1 MSQAV
6 RHRGLISM
14 FCMMGV
20 LMVVLDTTISIVA
33 LPYMQGSLSAT
44 MDQITWVISSYI
56 IVSAIMTA
64 PVGWLANRFGRKN
77 LYLTCL
83 IGFTCTTVFAGA
95 SQTLEQMIACRI
107 IQGTFGAALVPLS
120 QATMLDIFPMEQRA
134 RAMAYFG
141 MGVMI
146 GPIMGPT
153 MGGYLTEWFHWRWV
167 FYVNVPLGIA
177 AAVGLA
183 LLMPAARPQ
192 QGLRFDWTGF
202 SVLAL
207 GIGALQLMLDR
218 GSIKDWFTSSE
229 IIACA
234 VLAALGFYLFIVHM
248 LTAER
253 PFIPREMFR
262 DRNMTTAMIVMFA
275 SNTVM
280 MSSNTLL
287 APYLQRM
294 AGYSVADAGLLLAP
308 RGLGTMAVMLVCS
321 RLGPYVDQRKLIAI
335 GLTLLS
341 LTLYDM
347 STWTPDINQPW
358 LVSMMLIQGMAMGLI
373 WNPLTVVSF
382 STLPAHL
389 RGDAAAVQSL
399 GRNVGAGIGV
409 SITTFSLSHWIQASH
424 AGLAATITPFARAL
438 PGDGSGHLLD
448 PATRHGAVLLDRII
462 TREAMII
469 AYSNDFLMM
478 SLVAI
483 PCMALVLMMK
493 KVTAPGRTPPAA
505 RPPDPPGQ
513 PAAAPNAAP
522 AASLAA
528 GAGAEPRRAAAAP
541 SR

>member
-1 MSQAV
+1 MSTAV

-20 LMVVLDTTISIVA
+20 LMVVLDSTISIVA

-77 LYLTCL
+77 LYLTC
-83 IGFTCTTVFAGA
+83 IVGFTCTTILAGA
-95 SQTLEQMIACRI
+95 AQSLEQMIACRI
-107 IQGTFGAALVPLS
+107 LQGTFGAALVPLS
-120 QATMLDIFPMEQRA
+120 QATMLDIFPAEQRA

-153 MGGYLTEWFHWRWV
+153 LGGYLTEWFHWRWV

-177 AAVGLA
+177 ATVGLA
-183 LLMPAARPQ
+183 LLMPASMPQ
-192 QGLRFDWTGF
+192 RALRFDWTGF
-202 SVLAL
+202 AVLAL
-207 GIGALQLMLDR
+207 GVGSMQIMLDR
-218 GSIKDWFTSSE
+218 GSLKDWFTSSE
-229 IIACA
+229 IIIAA
-234 VLAALGFYLFIVHM
+234 VLGGLGLYLFVVHM
-248 LTAER
+248 LTAEK
-253 PFIPREMFR
+253 PFIPRELFR
-262 DRNMTTAMIVMFA
+262 DRNFTTAMLVMFA

-280 MSSNTLL
+280 MSSSTLL
-287 APYLQRM
+287 APYLQKM
-294 AGYSVADAGLLLAP
+294 SGYPVADAGMLLAP
-308 RGLGTMAVMLVCS
+308 RGFGTMAAMLICS
-321 RLGPYVDQRKLIAI
+321 RLGTFTDQRKLIAI
-335 GLTLLS
+335 GLSLLS

-347 STWTPDINQPW
+347 STWTPDVSQRW
-358 LVSMMLIQGMAMGLI
+358 LVAMMLVQGVAMGLI

-382 STLPAHL
+382 STLGAQL

-399 GRNVGAGIGV
+399 GRNIGAAVGI

-424 AGLAATITPFARAL
+424 AGLAASITPFTRAI
-438 PGDGSGHLLD
+438 PGEDGATRFLD
-448 PATRHGAVLLDRII
+448 ATTRHGAVMMDRII
-462 TREAMII
+462 NREAMII

-493 KVTAPGRTPPAA
+493 KVTAPGPH
-505 RPPDPPGQ
+505 
-513 PAAAPNAAP
+513 AAPRAP
-522 AASLAA
+522 QPPPQGRPAVPADVPAV
-528 GAGAEPRRAAAAP
+528 GGAERPSRAAAAP

>member
-1 MSQAV
+1 MSERV

-14 FCMMGV
+14 LCMMGV
-20 LMVVLDTTISIVA
+20 LMVVIDSTISIVA

-83 IGFTCTTVFAGA
+83 VGFTCTTILAGA
-95 SQTLEQMIACRI
+95 AQTLEQMIAFRV
-107 IQGTFGAALVPLS
+107 IQGSFGAALVPLS
-120 QATMLDIFPMEQRA
+120 QATMLDIFPAEQRA

-153 MGGYLTEWFHWRWV
+153 LGGYLTEWFHWRWV
-167 FYVNVPLGIA
+167 FFVNVPLGIVA
-177 AAVGLA
+177 TVGLA
-183 LLMPAARPQ
+183 TLMPRSLPQ
-192 QGLRFDWTGF
+192 QGMRFDWTGF
-202 SVLAL
+202 GVLAM
-207 GIGALQLMLDR
+207 GIGAIQLMLDR
-218 GSIKDWFTSSE
+218 GQIKDWFTSSE

-234 VLAALGFYLFIVHM
+234 VVGVLGIYLFVVHM
-248 LTAER
+248 LTAEK
-253 PFIPREMFR
+253 PFIPRTLFN
-262 DRNMTTAMIVMFA
+262 DRNFTTAMLVMFA

-280 MSSNTLL
+280 MSSSTLL

-294 AGYSVADAGLLLAP
+294 SGYPVADAGLLLAP
-308 RGLGTMAVMLVCS
+308 RGFGTMAAMLLCS
-321 RLGPYVDQRKLIAI
+321 RLGPYTDQRKLIAI
-335 GLTLLS
+335 GLITLS

-347 STWTPDINQPW
+347 STWTPDISQQW
-358 LVSMMLIQGMAMGLI
+358 LVLMMLVQGAAMGLI

-382 STLPAHL
+382 STLPAPL

-399 GRNVGAGIGV
+399 GRNIGAAIGI

-424 AGLAATITPFARAL
+424 AGLAAGFTPFTRAL
-438 PGDGSGHLLD
+438 PGQDGATDMLD
-448 PATRHGAVLLDRII
+448 ATTRHGAIMLDRII
-462 TREAMII
+462 NREAMII

-483 PCMALVLMMK
+483 PCLVLVLLMR
-493 KVTAPGRTPPAA
+493 KVTAPGPAKA
-505 RPPDPPGQ
+505 PPGGVPTIPPPGRPVQ
-513 PAAAPNAAP
+513 LT
-522 AASLAA
+522 S
-528 GAGAEPRRAAAAP
+528 GGGAEGVRAAASP
-541 SR
+541 LR

>member
-1 MSQAV
+1 MSDTV

-20 LMVVLDTTISIVA
+20 LMVVLDSTISIVA
-33 LPYMQGSLSAT
+33 LPYMQGSLSAL
-44 MDQITWVISSYI
+44 MDQITWVVSSYI

-83 IGFTCTTVFAGA
+83 MGFTCTTILAGA
-95 SQTLEQMIACRI
+95 AQTLEQMIACRI
-107 IQGTFGAALVPLS
+107 VQGAFGAALVPLS
-120 QATMLDIFPMEQRA
+120 QATMLDIFPADQRA

-153 MGGYLTEWFHWRWV
+153 LGGYLTEWFHWRWV

-177 AAVGLA
+177 ASLGLA
-183 LLMPAARPQ
+183 LLMPRARPQ
-192 QGLRFDWTGF
+192 EGLRFDWSGF
-202 SVLAL
+202 GVLAL
-207 GIGALQLMLDR
+207 GIGSLQLMLDR
-218 GSIKDWFTSSE
+218 GQIKDWFTSSE

-248 LTAER
+248 LTAEK

-280 MSSNTLL
+280 MSTNTLL

-308 RGLGTMAVMLVCS
+308 RGFGTMMVMLICS
-321 RLGPYVDQRKLIAI
+321 RLGPYVDQRKLIAT
-335 GLTLLS
+335 GLILLS
-341 LTLYDM
+341 VSLYDM
-347 STWTPDINQPW
+347 STWTPDIGQRW
-358 LVSMMLIQGMAMGLI
+358 LVAVMLVQGMAMGLI

-389 RGDAAAVQSL
+389 RGDATAVQSL
-399 GRNVGAGIGV
+399 GRNVGAAIGI

-424 AGLAATITPFARAL
+424 AGLASGFTSFNRSL
-438 PGDGSGHLLD
+438 PGQDGAAHLLD
-448 PATRHGAVLLDRII
+448 AATRSGAVLLDKII

-478 SLVAI
+478 SMVAI
-483 PCMALVLMMK
+483 PCMALVLMMR
-493 KVTAPGRTPPAA
+493 KVTAPAPPRSPPA
-505 RPPDPPGQ
+505 PPANRAI
-513 PAAAPNAAP
+513 PATAMPT
-522 AASLAA
+522 
-528 GAGAEPRRAAAAP
+528 GAGAEPSRAAASP

>member
-1 MSQAV
+1 MSDAV

-20 LMVVLDTTISIVA
+20 LMVVLDSTISIVA

-77 LYLTCL
+77 LYLTC
-83 IGFTCTTVFAGA
+83 IVGFTCTTILAGA
-95 SQTLEQMIACRI
+95 AQSLEQMIACRI
-107 IQGTFGAALVPLS
+107 LQGTFGAALVPLS
-120 QATMLDIFPMEQRA
+120 QATMLDIFPAEQRA

-153 MGGYLTEWFHWRWV
+153 LGGYLTEWFHWRWV

-177 AAVGLA
+177 ATAGLA
-183 LLMPAARPQ
+183 LLMPASMPQ
-192 QGLRFDWTGF
+192 RALRFDWTGF
-202 SVLAL
+202 AVLAL
-207 GIGALQLMLDR
+207 GVGSMQIMLDR
-218 GSIKDWFTSSE
+218 GSLKDWFTSSE
-229 IIACA
+229 IIIAA
-234 VLAALGFYLFIVHM
+234 VLGGLGIYLFVVHM
-248 LTAER
+248 LTAEK
-253 PFIPREMFR
+253 PFIPRELFR
-262 DRNMTTAMIVMFA
+262 DRNFTTAMLVMFA

-280 MSSNTLL
+280 MSSSTLL
-287 APYLQRM
+287 APYLQKM
-294 AGYSVADAGLLLAP
+294 SGYPVADAGMLLAP
-308 RGLGTMAVMLVCS
+308 RGFGTMAAMLICS
-321 RLGPYVDQRKLIAI
+321 RLGTFTDQRKLIAI
-335 GLTLLS
+335 GLSLLS

-347 STWTPDINQPW
+347 STWTPDVSQRW
-358 LVSMMLIQGMAMGLI
+358 LVAMMLVQGVAMGLI

-382 STLPAHL
+382 STLGAQL

-399 GRNVGAGIGV
+399 GRNIGAAVGI

-424 AGLAATITPFARAL
+424 AGLAASITPFTRAIPGEEGAR
-438 PGDGSGHLLD
+438 HFLD
-448 PATRHGAVLLDRII
+448 ATTRHGAVMLDKMIN
-462 TREAMII
+462 REAMII

-493 KVTAPGRTPPAA
+493 KVTAPGPPAA
-505 RPPDPPGQ
+505 PRAPQPPPQGRSAV
-513 PAAAPNAAP
+513 PAEVSAV
-522 AASLAA
+522 
-528 GAGAEPRRAAAAP
+528 GGAERPSRAAAAP

>member
-1 MSQAV
+1 MSEQV

-20 LMVVLDTTISIVA
+20 LMVVLDSTISIVA

-83 IGFTCTTVFAGA
+83 IGFTCTTILAGA
-95 SQTLEQMIACRI
+95 ALTLEQMIACRI
-107 IQGTFGAALVPLS
+107 LQGTFGAALVPLS
-120 QATMLDIFPMEQRA
+120 QATMLDIFPAEQRA

-153 MGGYLTEWFHWRWV
+153 LGGYLTEWFHWRWV

-177 AAVGLA
+177 ATLGLA
-183 LLMPAARPQ
+183 LLMPSSTPQ
-192 QGLRFDWTGF
+192 RALRFDWTGF
-202 SVLAL
+202 AVLAM
-207 GIGALQLMLDR
+207 GVGAMQIMLDR
-218 GSIKDWFTSSE
+218 GSLKDWFTSTE
-229 IIACA
+229 IIVAA
-234 VLAALGFYLFIVHM
+234 VLGGLGIYLFVVHM
-248 LTAER
+248 LTAEK
-253 PFIPREMFR
+253 PFIPRELFR
-262 DRNMTTAMIVMFA
+262 DRNFTTAMLVMFA

-280 MSSNTLL
+280 MSSSTLL
-287 APYLQRM
+287 APYLQKM
-294 AGYSVADAGLLLAP
+294 SGYPVADAGMLLAP
-308 RGLGTMAVMLVCS
+308 RGLGTMAAMLICS
-321 RLGPYVDQRKLIAI
+321 RLGTYTDQRKLIAI
-335 GLTLLS
+335 GLILLS

-347 STWTPDINQPW
+347 STWTPDVSQRW
-358 LVSMMLIQGMAMGLI
+358 LIIIMLVQGVAMGLI

-382 STLPAHL
+382 STLGAQL

-399 GRNVGAGIGV
+399 GRNIGAAIGI

-424 AGLAATITPFARAL
+424 AGLAATVTPFSRPIPGEEGAL
-438 PGDGSGHLLD
+438 RFLD
-448 PATRHGAVLLDRII
+448 ATTPQGAVLMDRII
-462 TREAMII
+462 NREAMII

-493 KVTAPGRTPPAA
+493 KVTAPGPPAA
-505 RPPDPPGQ
+505 PRAPEPTSQPPGR
-513 PAAAPNAAP
+513 PAAVP
-522 AASLAA
+522 AV
-528 GAGAEPRRAAAAP
+528 GGAEPPSRAAAAP
-541 SR
+541 QR

>member
-1 MSQAV
+1 MSAAV
-6 RHRGLISM
+6 PHRGLISV

-83 IGFTCTTVFAGA
+83 IGFTCTTIFAGA

-120 QATMLDIFPMEQRA
+120 QATMLDIFPAEQRA

-177 AAVGLA
+177 AAFGLA
-183 LLMPAARPQ
+183 LLMPSTRPQ

-202 SVLAL
+202 GVLAL

-234 VLAALGFYLFIVHM
+234 VLAALGFYLFLVHM
-248 LTAER
+248 LTAEK

-308 RGLGTMAVMLVCS
+308 RGLGTMMVMLICS
-321 RLGPYVDQRKLIAI
+321 RLGPYVDQRKLITL

-347 STWTPDINQPW
+347 STWTPDIGQRW
-358 LVSMMLIQGMAMGLI
+358 LVAVMMIQGMAMGLI

-389 RGDAAAVQSL
+389 RGDATAVQSL

-424 AGLAATITPFARAL
+424 AGLAASITPFTRAI
-438 PGDGSGHLLD
+438 PGEEGATRFLD
-448 PATRHGAVLLDRII
+448 ATTRHGAVMLDKMIN
-462 TREAMII
+462 REAMII

-493 KVTAPGRTPPAA
+493 KVTAPAPPAA
-505 RPPDPPGQ
+505 PRAPQPPPQGRPEV
-513 PAAAPNAAP
+513 PADMPAVGAAERP
-522 AASLAA
+522 S
-528 GAGAEPRRAAAAP
+528 RAAAAP

>member
-1 MSQAV
+1 MSAAV
-6 RHRGLISM
+6 PHRGLISM

-20 LMVVLDTTISIVA
+20 LMVVLDSTISIVA

-77 LYLTCL
+77 LYLTC
-83 IGFTCTTVFAGA
+83 IVGFTCTTILAGA
-95 SQTLEQMIACRI
+95 AQSLEQMIACRI
-107 IQGTFGAALVPLS
+107 LQGTFGAALVPLS
-120 QATMLDIFPMEQRA
+120 QATMLDIFPAEQRA

-153 MGGYLTEWFHWRWV
+153 LGGYLTEWFHWRWV

-177 AAVGLA
+177 AIAGLA
-183 LLMPAARPQ
+183 LLMPASMPQ
-192 QGLRFDWTGF
+192 RALRFDWTGF
-202 SVLAL
+202 AVLAL
-207 GIGALQLMLDR
+207 GVGSMQIMLDR
-218 GSIKDWFTSSE
+218 GSLKDWFTSSE
-229 IIACA
+229 IIIAA
-234 VLAALGFYLFIVHM
+234 VLGGLGLYLFVVHM
-248 LTAER
+248 LTAEK
-253 PFIPREMFR
+253 PFIPRELFR
-262 DRNMTTAMIVMFA
+262 DRNFTTAMLVMFA

-280 MSSNTLL
+280 MSSSTLL
-287 APYLQRM
+287 APYLQKM
-294 AGYSVADAGLLLAP
+294 SGYPVADAGMLLAP
-308 RGLGTMAVMLVCS
+308 RGFGTMAAMLICS
-321 RLGPYVDQRKLIAI
+321 RLGTFTDQRKLIAI
-335 GLTLLS
+335 GLSLLS

-347 STWTPDINQPW
+347 STWTPDVSQRW
-358 LVSMMLIQGMAMGLI
+358 LVAMMLVQGVAMGLI

-382 STLPAHL
+382 STLGAQL

-399 GRNVGAGIGV
+399 GRNIGAAIGI

-424 AGLAATITPFARAL
+424 AGLAASITPFTRAI
-438 PGDGSGHLLD
+438 PGEEGATRFLD
-448 PATRHGAVLLDRII
+448 ATTRHGAVMMDKLIN
-462 TREAMII
+462 REAMII

-493 KVTAPGRTPPAA
+493 KVTAPG
-505 RPPDPPGQ
+505 PPGAPRAPQ
-513 PAAAPNAAP
+513 PPPQGRP
-522 AASLAA
+522 AVPAEVPAV
-528 GAGAEPRRAAAAP
+528 GGAERPSRAAAAP

>member
-1 MSQAV
+1 MGDAV
-6 RHRGLISM
+6 RNRGLISI

-20 LMVVLDTTISIVA
+20 LMVVLDSTISIVA

-83 IGFTCTTVFAGA
+83 IGFTCSSSLAGA
-95 SQTLEQMIACRI
+95 AQSLEQMIAFRVL
-107 IQGTFGAALVPLS
+107 QGTFGAALVPLS
-120 QATMLDIFPMEQRA
+120 QATMLDIYPTEQRA

-153 MGGYLTEWFHWRWV
+153 LGGYLTEWFHWRWV
-167 FYVNVPLGIA
+167 FYVNVPLGIVA
-177 AAVGLA
+177 SVGLA
-183 LLMPAARPQ
+183 MLMPRTSPQ
-192 QGLRFDWTGF
+192 QGMRFDWTGF
-202 SVLAL
+202 GVLAM
-207 GIGALQLMLDR
+207 GVGALQLMLDR
-218 GSIKDWFTSSE
+218 GQIKDWFTSGE
-229 IIACA
+229 IIAYA
-234 VLAALGFYLFIVHM
+234 VLGVLGIYLFVVHM

-253 PFIPREMFR
+253 PFIPRALFR
-262 DRNMTTAMIVMFA
+262 DRNFTTAMLVMFA

-280 MSSNTLL
+280 MSSSTLL

-294 AGYSVADAGLLLAP
+294 SGYSVADAGLLLAP
-308 RGLGTMAVMLVCS
+308 RGFGTMVAMLLCS
-321 RLGPYVDQRKLIAI
+321 RLGPYTDQRKLIAV

-347 STWTPDINQPW
+347 STWTPDIGQQW
-358 LVSMMLIQGMAMGLI
+358 LVAMMLVQGAAMGLI

-382 STLPAHL
+382 SSLPAPL
-389 RGDAAAVQSL
+389 RGDATAVQSL
-399 GRNVGAGIGV
+399 GRNIGAAIGI

-424 AGLAATITPFARAL
+424 AGLSANFTPFTRAL
-438 PGDGSGHLLD
+438 PGQDGAAQLLD
-448 PATRHGAVLLDRII
+448 ATTQHGAIMLDRII
-462 TREAMII
+462 NREAMII

-478 SLVAI
+478 SMVAI
-483 PCMALVLMMK
+483 PCMVLVLMMRR
-493 KVTAPGRTPPAA
+493 VTAPGPGPGPARSGPPAA
-505 RPPDPPGQ
+505 PPGK
-513 PAAAPNAAP
+513 AAVPP
-522 AASLAA
+522 P
-528 GAGAEPRRAAAAP
+528 GAGTQAEPARAAAAP

>member
-1 MSQAV
+1 MSTAV
-6 RHRGLISM
+6 KHRGLISM

-20 LMVVLDTTISIVA
+20 LMVVLDSTISIVA

-77 LYLTCL
+77 LYLTC
-83 IGFTCTTVFAGA
+83 IVGFTCTTILAGA
-95 SQTLEQMIACRI
+95 AQSLEQMIACRI
-107 IQGTFGAALVPLS
+107 LQGTFGAALVPLS
-120 QATMLDIFPMEQRA
+120 QATMLDIFPAEQRA

-153 MGGYLTEWFHWRWV
+153 LGGYLTEWFHWRWV

-177 AAVGLA
+177 ATAGLA
-183 LLMPAARPQ
+183 LLMPASMPQ
-192 QGLRFDWTGF
+192 RALRFDWTGF
-202 SVLAL
+202 AVLAL
-207 GIGALQLMLDR
+207 GVGAMQIMLDR
-218 GSIKDWFTSSE
+218 GSLKDWFTSSE
-229 IIACA
+229 IIIAA
-234 VLAALGFYLFIVHM
+234 VLGGLGLYLFVVHM
-248 LTAER
+248 LTAEK
-253 PFIPREMFR
+253 PFIPRELFR
-262 DRNMTTAMIVMFA
+262 DRNFTTAMLVMFA

-280 MSSNTLL
+280 MSSSTLL
-287 APYLQRM
+287 APYLQKM
-294 AGYSVADAGLLLAP
+294 SGYPVADAGMLLAP
-308 RGLGTMAVMLVCS
+308 RGFGTMAAMLICS
-321 RLGPYVDQRKLIAI
+321 RLGTFTDQRKLIAI

-347 STWTPDINQPW
+347 STWTPDISQRW
-358 LVSMMLIQGMAMGLI
+358 LVAMMLVQGVAMGLI

-382 STLPAHL
+382 STLGAQL

-399 GRNVGAGIGV
+399 GRNIGAAIGI

-424 AGLAATITPFARAL
+424 AGLAASITPFTRAI
-438 PGDGSGHLLD
+438 PGEEGAMRFLD
-448 PATRHGAVLLDRII
+448 ATTRHGAVMMDRII
-462 TREAMII
+462 NREAMII

-493 KVTAPGRTPPAA
+493 KVTAPGPPAA
-505 RPPDPPGQ
+505 PRAPLPPAPPGR
-513 PAAAPNAAP
+513 PAAIPSGGKADSA
-522 AASLAA
+522 
-528 GAGAEPRRAAAAP
+528 RAAASP

>member
-1 MSQAV
+1 MSTTV

-20 LMVVLDTTISIVA
+20 LMVVLDSTISIVA

-77 LYLTCL
+77 LYLTC
-83 IGFTCTTVFAGA
+83 IVGFTCTTILAGA
-95 SQTLEQMIACRI
+95 AQSLEQMIACRI
-107 IQGTFGAALVPLS
+107 LQGTFGAALVPLS
-120 QATMLDIFPMEQRA
+120 QATMLDIFPAEQRA

-153 MGGYLTEWFHWRWV
+153 LGGYLTEWFHWRWV

-177 AAVGLA
+177 ATVGLA
-183 LLMPAARPQ
+183 LLMPASMPQ
-192 QGLRFDWTGF
+192 RALRFDWTGF
-202 SVLAL
+202 AVLAL
-207 GIGALQLMLDR
+207 GVGSMQIMLDR
-218 GSIKDWFTSSE
+218 GSLKDWFTSSE
-229 IIACA
+229 IIIAA
-234 VLAALGFYLFIVHM
+234 VLGGLGLYLFVVHM
-248 LTAER
+248 LTAEK
-253 PFIPREMFR
+253 PFIPRELFR
-262 DRNMTTAMIVMFA
+262 DRNFTTAMLVMFA

-280 MSSNTLL
+280 MSSSTLL
-287 APYLQRM
+287 APYLQKM
-294 AGYSVADAGLLLAP
+294 SGYPVADAGMLLAP
-308 RGLGTMAVMLVCS
+308 RGFGTMAAMLICS
-321 RLGPYVDQRKLIAI
+321 RLGTFTDQRKLIAI
-335 GLTLLS
+335 GLSLLS

-347 STWTPDINQPW
+347 STWTPDVSQRW
-358 LVSMMLIQGMAMGLI
+358 LVAMMLVQGVAMGLI

-382 STLPAHL
+382 STLGAQL

-399 GRNVGAGIGV
+399 GRNIGAAVGI

-424 AGLAATITPFARAL
+424 AGLAASITPFTRAI
-438 PGDGSGHLLD
+438 PGEDGATRFLD
-448 PATRHGAVLLDRII
+448 ATTRHGAVMMDRII
-462 TREAMII
+462 NREAMII

-493 KVTAPGRTPPAA
+493 KVTAPGPPAA
-505 RPPDPPGQ
+505 PRAPQPPPQGRPAV
-513 PAAAPNAAP
+513 PADVP
-522 AASLAA
+522 AV
-528 GAGAEPRRAAAAP
+528 GGAERPSRAAAAP

>member
-1 MSQAV
+1 MSDTV

-20 LMVVLDTTISIVA
+20 LMVVLDSTISIVA

-83 IGFTCTTVFAGA
+83 LGFTGTTILAGA
-95 SQTLEQMIACRI
+95 VQSLEQMIACRVL
-107 IQGTFGAALVPLS
+107 QGTFGAALVPLS
-120 QATMLDIFPMEQRA
+120 QATMLDIYPAEQRA

-153 MGGYLTEWFHWRWV
+153 LGGYLTEWFHWRWV

-177 AAVGLA
+177 ASLGLA
-183 LLMPAARPQ
+183 LLMPSSTPQ
-192 QGLRFDWTGF
+192 RAMRFDWTGF
-202 SVLAL
+202 GVLAL
-207 GIGALQLMLDR
+207 GVGAMQIMLDR
-218 GSIKDWFTSSE
+218 GSLKDWFTSTE
-229 IIACA
+229 IIIAA
-234 VLAALGFYLFIVHM
+234 VLGALGIYLFVVHM
-248 LTAER
+248 LTAEK
-253 PFIPREMFR
+253 PFIPRALFR
-262 DRNMTTAMIVMFA
+262 DRNFTTAMLVMFA

-294 AGYSVADAGLLLAP
+294 SGYPVADAGLLLAP
-308 RGLGTMAVMLVCS
+308 RGLGTMAAMLICS
-321 RLGPYVDQRKLIAI
+321 RLGPYTDQRKLIAI

-347 STWTPDINQPW
+347 STWTPDVGQHW
-358 LVSMMLIQGMAMGLI
+358 LVAMMLVQGVAMGLI

-389 RGDAAAVQSL
+389 RGDATAVQSL
-399 GRNVGAGIGV
+399 GRNIGAAIGI
-409 SITTFSLSHWIQASH
+409 SITTFSLSHWIQASR
-424 AGLAATITPFARAL
+424 AGLAAVVTPFARPI
-438 PGDGSGHLLD
+438 PGQDAAAHMLD
-448 PATRHGAVLLDRII
+448 ATTRNGAILMDRII
-462 TREAMII
+462 NREAMII

-483 PCMALVLMMK
+483 PCMALVLMMR
-493 KVTAPGRTPPAA
+493 KVNAPTR
-505 RPPDPPGQ
+505 
-513 PAAAPNAAP
+513 
-522 AASLAA
+522 AAS
-528 GAGAEPRRAAAAP
+528 AP
-541 SR
+541 LR

>member
-1 MSQAV
+1 MSDQV

-20 LMVVLDTTISIVA
+20 LMVVLDSTISIVA

-83 IGFTCTTVFAGA
+83 IGFTCTTILAGA
-95 SQTLEQMIACRI
+95 ALTLEQMIACRI
-107 IQGTFGAALVPLS
+107 LQGTFGAALVPLS
-120 QATMLDIFPMEQRA
+120 QATMLDIFPTEQRA

-153 MGGYLTEWFHWRWV
+153 LGGYLTEWFHWRWV

-177 AAVGLA
+177 ATLGLA
-183 LLMPAARPQ
+183 LLMPSSAPQ
-192 QGLRFDWTGF
+192 RALRFDWTGF
-202 SVLAL
+202 AVLAM
-207 GIGALQLMLDR
+207 GVGAMQIMLDR
-218 GSIKDWFTSSE
+218 GSLKDWFTSTE
-229 IIACA
+229 IIVAA
-234 VLAALGFYLFIVHM
+234 VLGGLGLYLFVVHM
-248 LTAER
+248 LTAEK
-253 PFIPREMFR
+253 PFIPRELFR
-262 DRNMTTAMIVMFA
+262 DRNFTTAMLVMFA

-280 MSSNTLL
+280 MSSSTLL
-287 APYLQRM
+287 APYLQKM
-294 AGYSVADAGLLLAP
+294 SGYPVADAGMLLAP
-308 RGLGTMAVMLVCS
+308 RGFGTMAAMLICS
-321 RLGPYVDQRKLIAI
+321 RLGTYTDQRKLIAI
-335 GLTLLS
+335 GLILLS

-347 STWTPDINQPW
+347 STWTPDVSQRW
-358 LVSMMLIQGMAMGLI
+358 LIIIMLVQGVAMGLI

-382 STLPAHL
+382 STLGAQL

-399 GRNVGAGIGV
+399 GRNIGAAIGI

-424 AGLAATITPFARAL
+424 AGLAATVTPFSRPIPGEEGAL
-438 PGDGSGHLLD
+438 RFLD
-448 PATRHGAVLLDRII
+448 ATTPQGAVLMDRII
-462 TREAMII
+462 NREAMII

-493 KVTAPGRTPPAA
+493 KVTAPGPP
-505 RPPDPPGQ
+505 
-513 PAAAPNAAP
+513 AAP
-522 AASLAA
+522 AAPQPPAPPPGRAETPPATPAA
-528 GAGAEPRRAAAAP
+528 GAAERPSRAAAAP